1 MDAGLSMTTTKSEVF
16 SSAFYGTAGI
26 RQCPNGDKLRSGED
40 GLFCLVDGIAVP
52 AGIKDGSV
60 KLLSEDDDDGLNETN
75 AAPRRRKRGSG
86 DNQEI
91 AS

>member
-1 MDAGLSMTTTKSEVF
+1 MTATKSEVF

-40 GLFCLVDGIAVP
+40 GLFCLVDGSAVP
-52 AGIKDGSV
+52 AEITLDGSV

-91 AS
+91 TS